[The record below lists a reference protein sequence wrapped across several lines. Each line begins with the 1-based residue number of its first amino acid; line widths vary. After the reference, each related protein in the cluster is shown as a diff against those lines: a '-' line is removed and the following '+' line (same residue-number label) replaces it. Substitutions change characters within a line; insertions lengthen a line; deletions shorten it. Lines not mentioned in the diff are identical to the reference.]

1 MGKKIRIEHASNPLN
16 YGTNMM
22 VTNFMYYLDKELGI
36 KSEYILDVYNDNDL
50 HNFRNQYKEGNIN
63 RGTID
68 YTLTYSNNIIEKA
81 INKIKRKIAFK
92 YFYNKKVDKLKK
104 NTDTLV
110 ILGGDDLS
118 EYYQIDAL
126 KRELLRIKEIKS
138 IINTF
143 LVGQTIGPFYE
154 ERIELAKEAL
164 KDIPIYSRDPW
175 TTNYLKK
182 SLKILGCEDSADLAL
197 LPLPYQDDMRI
208 KENILNKYNLKNEE
222 YITLVVSGLYH
233 SYCEDKQLYI
243 SNWIKIINYL
253 RGKFKNKKIVF
264 LPHVLRSE
272 QYDDRNMIRELQE
285 RLGKEE
291 GFCYIYD
298 EMMPLEARFILGNG
312 TLTITGRMHAA
323 ISTFQSRK
331 PAISV
336 SYSVKYNG
344 VIGESL
350 KLSNTIVDGAGKIKW
365 SNYGVANE
373 VINKVE
379 YVLENDF
386 SIKDQINISI
396 LRAETNIYTMIKEIG
411 VKVKSSE
418 VH

>member
-1 MGKKIRIEHASNPLN
+1 MAKKIRIEHASNPLN

-22 VTNFMYYLDKELGI
+22 VTNFMYYLDKHLGG
-36 KSEYILDVYNDNDL
+36 KNEYLLDVYNDEDL
-50 HNFRNQYKEGNIN
+50 HNFRNQYKEGNMK
-63 RGTID
+63 RETID

-81 INKIKRKIAFK
+81 INKIKRKVAFK

-126 KRELLRIKEIKS
+126 KRELSRIKDIKN
-138 IINTF
+138 IIKTF
-143 LVGQTIGPFYE
+143 LVGQTIGPFYN
-154 ERIELAKEAL
+154 ERIDLARASL

-175 TTNYLKK
+175 TTNYLKNNLRI
-182 SLKILGCEDSADLAL
+182 SGGRESADLAL
-197 LPLPYQDDMRI
+197 LPLPYQDNMEI
-208 KENILNKYNLKNEE
+208 KENILHKYDLRSEE

-233 SYCEDKQLYI
+233 SYCEDKQLYLD
-243 SNWIKIINYL
+243 NWTKIINYL
-253 RGKFKNKKIVF
+253 KEKFKNKKIVF
-264 LPHVLRSE
+264 LPHVLRGA
-272 QYDDRNMIRELQE
+272 QYDDRHMIRELQQ
-285 RLGKEE
+285 RLGEEKEYT
-291 GFCYIYD
+291 YIYD

-312 TLTITGRMHAA
+312 MFTITGRMHGA

-350 KLSNTIVDGAGKIKW
+350 KLSNTIVDGSGEAKW
-365 SNYGVANE
+365 NNYGVANE
-373 VINKVE
+373 VIIKVE
-379 YVLENDF
+379 YILKNDLL
-386 SIKDQINISI
+386 IKDQINKSVSKAEVSI
-396 LRAETNIYTMIKEIG
+396 HNMIKEIG
-411 VKVKSSE
+411 MKIE
-418 VH
+418 